1 MEHPATNVPMFKS
14 DTANTLVYWLY
25 NELANLVT
33 KQKNLEEILVTL
45 RYGRDAVWS
54 PQDPL
59 PFIALNYVQM
69 PILLLKTLFTGNLF
83 QKVDFAEGL
92 VI

>member
-1 MEHPATNVPMFKS
+1 MKLPMFKS

-45 RYGRDAVWS
+45 RHGRDAVWS

-59 PFIALNYVQM
+59 PFMALNYVQM
-69 PILLLKTLFTGNLF
+69 PILLLKTLFNGNVF